1 MTKYTEK
8 IYILLTT
15 LSKIFDSKTFD
26 IHRDTIAKLLHTD
39 NRIVTQCMR
48 SLKGKHGVI
57 DFNMADEME
66 YTVTMIEPSKDIC
79 DDVMKYSKEDIKKM
93 DETSLSNYKK
103 LLEEQKMREEET
115 QHEGLQRFLEEKR
128 EEQIDNGNK
137 AENALKTVFDEL
149 GITYDYQHIEII
161 KDDECKEHGYIYDFL
176 IEIDGTKY
184 DIEVDGSSHDGKEEQ
199 DKERDELS
207 MKIGIYPRRFSIQIV
222 YTIYDEVF
230 KGMITK
236 KKLSRMITLG
246 CSSIDKM
253 VNVVDY
259 FNDCANK
266 FHRRNLDYE
275 FKNLPILDS
284 RERLGSS
291 LMNDEDNKYIDS
303 IKGVLS
309 KKICGEHGEVIY
321 EGKIIP
327 TVTCE
332 TPFTTVTCG
341 TNGYKGGDWGHG
353 SRTYVKVEG
362 SGLNGYQIRKI
373 DEDKEGASNGYEI
386 AVGGDLELDSMIE
399 TFEAIA
405 SNLKKMKKEISKD
418 KAYGILN
425 KLNNSSERKEV
436 FEILKKE
443 FDNEEEHDSL
453 FDAKEKQKVIRDE
466 MARECFL
473 LSKKDAK

>member
-57 DFNMADEME
+57 DFNMADERE
-66 YTVTMIEPSKDIC
+66 YTVTLIEPSQDIC
-79 DDVMKYSKEDIKKM
+79 DDVMKYSQEDIKKF
-93 DETSLSNYKK
+93 DGTSLDNYRK

-128 EEQIDNGNK
+128 KEQIDNGNK
-137 AENALKTVFDEL
+137 AENALKSVFDEL

-161 KDDECKEHGYIYDFL
+161 KDDEGKEHGYIYDFL
-176 IEIDGTKY
+176 VGDKNRKY

-207 MKIGIYPRRFSIQIV
+207 RKIGIFPRRFSTQMV
-222 YTIYDEVF
+222 YAIYDEVS
-230 KGMITK
+230 KGKLRRIDVSNMIRHDSSSISGFFRHLYN
-236 KKLSRMITLG
+236 LSRENEVYEKKI
-246 CSSIDKM
+246 
-253 VNVVDY
+253 
-259 FNDCANK
+259 NDLEYKNK
-266 FHRRNLDYE
+266 
-275 FKNLPILDS
+275 PIL
-284 RERLGSS
+284 EPMEES
-291 LMNDEDNKYIDS
+291 LMDDEDNKCIGN
-303 IKGVLS
+303 IKDVLS
-309 KKICGEHGEVIY
+309 EKISGEYGEVVY
-321 EGKIIP
+321 GGKVIP

-341 TNGYKGGDWGHG
+341 TNGYKGGDWSHG
-353 SRTYVKVEG
+353 SRTYIKVEG
-362 SGLNGYQIRKI
+362 GSISDYQIRKI
-373 DEDKEGASNGYEI
+373 DESKDGSSSGFEL
-386 AVGGDLELDSMIE
+386 AVGGDCELDSMIE

-405 SNLKKMKKEISKD
+405 SSLKNMKNEIFNEKV
-418 KAYGILN
+418 YGILG
-425 KLNNSSERKEV
+425 KLNHSERKEV

-443 FDNEEEHDSL
+443 FDSQ
-453 FDAKEKQKVIRDE
+453 KEIRDE
-466 MARECFL
+466 MARECFI
-473 LSKKDAK
+473 LSKKVAK